1 MGDLLFCD
9 TLKVKAEH
17 SNLLCNKIPKMFMCV
32 FKWMDNIQTKVKIQ
46 TRQTFFSVSKIDN
59 IFVQKIT
66 AMKYEFVT
74 HHVLN
79 NTKSYQIFQ

>member
-1 MGDLLFCD
+1 
-9 TLKVKAEH
+9 
-17 SNLLCNKIPKMFMCV
+17 MCV
-32 FKWMDNIQTKVKIQ
+32 FKWMDNIQ

-74 HHVLN
+74 HHVLK
-79 NTKSYQIFQ
+79 NTKSYQIFQYI

>member
-17 SNLLCNKIPKMFMCV
+17 SNVLCNKIPKMFMCV
-32 FKWMDNIQTKVKIQ
+32 FKWMDNIQ

-74 HHVLN
+74 HHVLK
-79 NTKSYQIFQ
+79 NTKSYQIFQYI